1 MNLHLSS
8 FTKNHYWDSKPKWCQ
23 PWSIIITGVLS
34 IIIIFVT
41 FKNFWLTII
50 ASFLITLW
58 WILFLFIAPMIY
70 NIELVQSEKDEE

>member
-1 MNLHLSS
+1 M
-8 FTKNHYWDSKPKWCQ
+8 
-23 PWSIIITGVLS
+23 
-34 IIIIFVT
+34 FVT